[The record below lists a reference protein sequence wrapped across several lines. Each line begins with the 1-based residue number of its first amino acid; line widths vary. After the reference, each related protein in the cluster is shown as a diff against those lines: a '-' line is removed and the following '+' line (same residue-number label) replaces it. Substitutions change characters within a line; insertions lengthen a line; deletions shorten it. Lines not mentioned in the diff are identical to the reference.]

1 MTHEYIN
8 YEDTIRETHNAGEKH
23 NLYSKYR
30 DLIYYESSLQKGLM
44 LAMIVEKPAKPSYIL
59 ASTHGWHMSIPKFVP
74 LDNAPVGD
82 YLKVSVDMRGRAF
95 SDGTPDCNGYELYDV
110 YDAVEYVKGHYKEY
124 ILEQDV
130 VYFESGSGGGGNCY
144 EILCK
149 FPDYFAAATALCGMS
164 DYAEW
169 YRDDTAGDFRDELSV
184 WIAPDPDRYPMEY
197 RSRSGIDGIA
207 NLYTPLFIAHGETDV
222 RVPVHHAR
230 DYVKK
235 ATVSGKSELVKYL
248 ELKGVGTMSHWGN
261 ATEEQMETVR
271 RLSEENRLCHRVPVE
286 IPDKGTLT
294 VHGYIVTKKFSVFLD
309 GTDKCATLCYDIN
322 AGKFEIECDVPCR
335 YRVLLK

>member
-1 MTHEYIN
+1 MN
-8 YEDTIRETHNAGEKH
+8 YEDTVRERHHTEEKQ
-23 NLYSKYR
+23 NRYSKYR
-30 DLIYYESSLQKGLM
+30 DLIYCRSSVTEGVTF
-44 LAMIVEKPAKPSYIL
+44 AMIVEKPEKPSYIL
-59 ASTHGWHMSIPKFVP
+59 ASTHGWHMSIPAFSP
-74 LDNAPVGD
+74 LGD
-82 YLKVSVDMRGRAF
+82 KPSGEYLKVIVDMRGRAF
-95 SDGTPDCNGYELYDV
+95 SDGKPDCSGYELYDI
-110 YDAVEYVKGHYKEY
+110 YDAIEFVKEHYKEY
-124 ILEQDV
+124 IIDEST
-130 VYFESGSGGGGNCY
+130 VYFEAGSGGGGNCY

-169 YRDDTAGDFRDELSV
+169 YRDDKTGEFRDELSV

-197 RSRSGIDGIA
+197 RSRSGIDGIN

-230 DYVKK
+230 NYVKK
-235 ATVSGKSELVKYL
+235 AAASGKGELVKYL

-294 VHGYIVTKKFSVFLD
+294 VHGYVVTKKFSVFLD
-309 GTDKCATLCYDIN
+309 DIGKCAGLTYDLSL
-322 AGKFEIECDVPCR
+322 GKFDISCDVPCE
-335 YRVLLK
+335 YRVTLK